1 MTTSIGRR
9 NFLTVLASAAVSPLS
24 ARAQQRTMPV
34 IGFLGL
40 TSPEAF
46 ATEVAA
52 FHRGLGEAGYV
63 EGQNVAL
70 EYRWAHGQFDQLPS
84 LASELVRLQV
94 TVIAA
99 LGTPASGFAAKAAT
113 TTIPFVFVTGG
124 DPVQMGLVDSLNRPS
139 GNATGV
145 YMLTSALE
153 PKRLELLHELVPNA
167 AAIGALVDPN
177 SPDTKIQLRD
187 LPAAAGSLNLRI
199 TFLNAGSDSDIETA
213 FSAAVEQ
220 RLRALLVTSSPFFYP
235 RREKIVALAARYA
248 LPAVYF
254 FHDFAVAG
262 GLMSYGTSLSD
273 AYRQAGVYTG
283 RILKGEKPSDLP
295 VQQSVK
301 VELVINLK
309 TAKTL
314 GLTFPLTL
322 LGRADEV
329 IE

>member
-1 MTTSIGRR
+1 MTTSIVRR
-9 NFLTVLASAAVSPLS
+9 NFMAVLGGAAVWPLS
-24 ARAQQRTMPV
+24 VRAQQRTMPV
-34 IGFLGL
+34 IGFLAL

-46 ATEVAA
+46 ANEVAA

-63 EGQNVAL
+63 EGQNVAV
-70 EYRWAHGQFDQLPS
+70 EYRWAHAQFDQLPS
-84 LASELVRLQV
+84 LASELVRRQV

-99 LGTPASGFAAKAAT
+99 LGTPASALAAKAAT
-113 TTIPFVFVTGG
+113 TTIPIAFVTGG
-124 DPVQMGLVDSLNRPS
+124 DPVHMGLVESLNRPG

-145 YMLTSALE
+145 YMLTAELE
-153 PKRLELLHELVPNA
+153 SKRLELLHELVPGA
-167 AAIGALVDPN
+167 AVIGAIVDPN
-177 SPDTKIQLRD
+177 SPDTKIQLND
-187 LPAAAGSLNLRI
+187 LPAAALALKQKI
-199 TFLNAGSDSDIETA
+199 IFLKAGNDNDIEAA
-213 FSAAVEQ
+213 FAAAAEQ
-220 RLRALLVTSSPFFYP
+220 RMGAVLLTSSPFFLP
-235 RREKIVALAARYA
+235 RREKIVALAARHA

-254 FHDFAVAG
+254 FRDFAVAG
-262 GLMSYGTSLSD
+262 GLMSYGTSLTD

-283 RILKGEKPSDLP
+283 RILKGEKTSDLP